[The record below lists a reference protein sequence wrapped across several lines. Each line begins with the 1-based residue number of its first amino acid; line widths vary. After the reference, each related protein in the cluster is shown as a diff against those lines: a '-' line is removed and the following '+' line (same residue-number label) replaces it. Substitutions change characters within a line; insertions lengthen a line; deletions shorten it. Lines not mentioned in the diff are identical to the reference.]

1 MDYPYYQ
8 NNNYPI
14 GSGVAEAACKVIV
27 KEPYCQSGMKWK
39 IPGAQETLTIKAL
52 HHTNGDGINSGIILI
67 IIDFQKINYIRTRS
81 HPPLSG

>member
-27 KEPYCQSGMKWK
+27 KERYCQSGMKWK

-52 HHTNGDGINSGIILI
+52 HHTNGRWNQFWDH
-67 IIDFQKINYIRTRS
+67 FNYHGFS
-81 HPPLSG
+81 EN